1 MQASVSPQIGLDEKY
16 VRPYSLGMGRQ
27 SLRDKIIASGTKTVH
42 RRGFGTAGLREI
54 STAAG
59 VAQGSFTN
67 HFASKEAFGV
77 AVLDHYFDQIRVVM
91 AQTLDDQS
99 RKPLERLR
107 AYFDG
112 ITDLFAAD
120 GWRYG
125 CLAGNMAL
133 EAAEHS
139 EPIRHRLIEIFAE
152 WTPAFAEVIREG
164 QRVGDL
170 HTKLDSEEVG
180 AALLEAWHGAML
192 RMKVERTS
200 APLDRFKRLTFPA
213 LLTSAA
219 VS

>member
-1 MQASVSPQIGLDEKY
+1 
-16 VRPYSLGMGRQ
+16 MGRQ
-27 SLRDKIIASGTKTVH
+27 SFRDKIIASGTQTVR

-54 STAAG
+54 TAVAG

-67 HFASKEAFGV
+67 HFASKEDFGV

-91 AQTLDDQS
+91 AQTLHDHS
-99 RKPLERLR
+99 RKPLERLL
-107 AYFDG
+107 AYFAE

-139 EPIRHRLIEIFAE
+139 ELIRHCLSEIFAE
-152 WTPAFAEVIREG
+152 WTPAFAAVIREG
-164 QRVGDL
+164 QGVGDI
-170 HTKLDSEEVG
+170 HTKQDSEEVG

-192 RMKVERTS
+192 RMKVERTP
-200 APLDRFKRLTFPA
+200 APLHRFKRLTFPA
-213 LLTSAA
+213 LLTGAA
-219 VS
+219 LS